1 MIANR
6 TLRHLSQGGFLLLA
20 LSVLGAPGEARAQSF
35 PSKVIR
41 IVVPTTAG
49 TPPDIISRVIASEVS
64 ESEGW
69 TLVVE
74 NRPGALQTIGMGDVL
89 KQPADGYSIFAMSVG
104 AMATPALLPEMGL
117 RPDTDFAPV
126 IRISTSYNVLVVNPS
141 VQAKSVSEL
150 LALIKS
156 QPDKLTF
163 SSGGFG
169 TPAHLIGEMFKL
181 QTGVR
186 ATHVPYQGLPQAIG
200 DLLGGVNQYMFVTML
215 PVVDLVNSGKLRALA
230 VTGSKRVPALKD
242 VPTIVE
248 EGFPNL
254 VTEDWVGFAVKSGSP
269 SDTIALLNRA
279 INKALAKPKV
289 RESFAKL
296 GAEPAGGTPAEFGEL
311 VRSQLAHWGKVVRDS
326 GIKMQQ

>member
-20 LSVLGAPGEARAQSF
+20 LIVLGAPGEARAQSF

-49 TPPDIISRVIASEVS
+49 TPPDIISRVIASELS

-69 TLVVE
+69 TVVVE

-89 KQPADGYSIFAMSVG
+89 TQPADGYSIFAMSVG
-104 AMATPALLPEMGL
+104 VMATPALLPEMGL
-117 RPDTDFAPV
+117 RPDADFAPV
-126 IRISTSYNVLVVNPS
+126 IKVSTSYNVLVVNPA

-150 LALIKS
+150 VALLKS

-163 SSGGFG
+163 SSAGFG
-169 TPAHLIGEMFKL
+169 TPSHLIGEMFKL

-186 ATHVPYQGLPQAIG
+186 ATHVPYQQFPQAIG

-230 VTGSKRVPALKD
+230 VTGSKRVPALKMSPRSSRRVSRISLPRIGSALPSRVD
-242 VPTIVE
+242 RRATPSPCSTGPSTRRWRNPRSVNPSRSSARNPQAAPR
-248 EGFPNL
+248 PNSAS
-254 VTEDWVGFAVKSGSP
+254 W
-269 SDTIALLNRA
+269 
-279 INKALAKPKV
+279 
-289 RESFAKL
+289 
-296 GAEPAGGTPAEFGEL
+296 
-311 VRSQLAHWGKVVRDS
+311 
-326 GIKMQQ
+326 